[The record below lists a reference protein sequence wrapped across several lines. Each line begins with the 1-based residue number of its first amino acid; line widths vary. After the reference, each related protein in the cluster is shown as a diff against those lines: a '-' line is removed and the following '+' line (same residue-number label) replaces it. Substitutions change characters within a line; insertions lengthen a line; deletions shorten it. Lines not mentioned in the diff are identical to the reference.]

1 MINTIL
7 KEIKHS
13 VNNFAENT
21 YINIRLVLINKNLLI
36 LSFFLFILFF
46 YLAYFVYTNYTKNII
61 NKNHVLNKELINSDS
76 DELDDTNIKIV
87 FFKTEWCP
95 YCKQSMIEWREF
107 EKYVNNINNTNK
119 KKIKLIII
127 DCDEKPSIADKY
139 EIEAYPTIK
148 MFYKGEIYDYDAKP
162 TKVNLIQFIES
173 FIDLD

>member
-1 MINTIL
+1 MIKYIL
-7 KEIKHS
+7 NEIKYS

-36 LSFFLFILFF
+36 LSFILFILFL